1 MGNDLLTGFL
11 AGQSDNNGG
20 NNNGGGFFGNEGLWA
35 VIILA
40 IIFGWGRNGSFGG
53 QGGGGDSM
61 TGALPYILA
70 NNSSNGTSGEIQRGF
85 DTAAITGQL
94 TSIANGL
101 CSLGYDQLAQMNGIN
116 ANIANGF
123 HGVDNAICT
132 LGYQMGQG
140 FNGVERGQNQ
150 IQNQI
155 ASCCC
160 ETQRLMERGFS
171 DIGNRMATDTCAI
184 NTNAA
189 NNTRDIIDAMNCG
202 FRGIEAR
209 MTAQELAAKDAQIT
223 AQQQKIFGL
232 ELAASQAAQ
241 NTYLVG
247 QLRPAPVPAFSVP
260 APWMYGNCGCNTGYS
275 GGGCCGNNYG

>member
-11 AGQSDNNGG
+11 AGQSDNNGSGG
-20 NNNGGGFFGNEGLWA
+20 NNNGNGGFFGNEGLWA

-53 QGGGGDSM
+53 GSDSGM
-61 TGALPYILA
+61 GTLPYVMT
-70 NNSSNGTSGEIQRGF
+70 SSSGSGGTSGEIQRGF

-94 TSIANGL
+94 TSISNGI
-101 CSLGYDQLAQMNGIN
+101 CSLGYDQLTQMNGIN

-123 HGVDNAICT
+123 HGVDNAVCT

-140 FNGVERGQNQ
+140 FNGVERGQSA
-150 IQNQI
+150 IQSQL

-160 ETQRLMERGFS
+160 ETQREIERGFA
-171 DIGNRMATDTCAI
+171 DVGYRMATDTCSI

-189 NNTRDIIDAMNCG
+189 NNTRDIIDAVNAG
-202 FRGIEAR
+202 FRGIDAR
-209 MTAQELAAKDAQIT
+209 LTAQELAAKDAQIT
-223 AQQQKIFGL
+223 TQQQKIFGL

-241 NTYLVG
+241 NNYLVG
-247 QLRPAPVPAFSVP
+247 QLRPSPIPAFSVP
-260 APWMYGNCGCNTGYS
+260 APWQFTYGNSCGC
-275 GGGCCGNNYG
+275 C